1 MFSRPICEIR
11 RNFKVS
17 SDAREHPVG
26 RYVAV
31 APAVPDCQVEGRT
44 RHEALERLRLTL
56 EEWFKGT
63 EVTSVEVSVPQ
74 GDQDTRR
81 NPWLDT
87 AGVFVDD
94 PTLEPMLQQIYAER
108 AAEG

>member
-1 MFSRPICEIR
+1 MRYTVIL
-11 RNFKVS
+11 
-17 SDAREHPVG
+17 REHPVG

-31 APAVPDCQVEGRT
+31 APAVPTCRVEGRT
-44 RHEALERLRLTL
+44 RHEALERLRLSL
-56 EEWFKGT
+56 EEWHKGA
-63 EVTSVEVSVPQ
+63 EVTSVEVSVS
-74 GDQDTRR
+74 QDVQDARR
-81 NPWLDT
+81 NPWLDA